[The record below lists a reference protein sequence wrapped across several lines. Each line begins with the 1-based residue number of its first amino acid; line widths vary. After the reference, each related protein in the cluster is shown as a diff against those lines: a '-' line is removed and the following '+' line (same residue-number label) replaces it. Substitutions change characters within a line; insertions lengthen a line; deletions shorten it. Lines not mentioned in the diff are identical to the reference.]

1 MSAVAAPPPA
11 LHPTATGAADSDG
24 VWIAWHSHGTG
35 EAVLMIMGF
44 MGSSRAWFR
53 LLPHVAAG
61 HRAIVFDNRG
71 TGDSDRPAGL
81 WSIHDLVR
89 DAVAV
94 LDAAGED
101 TAHVIGASMG
111 GMVAQQL
118 ALDHPERVRSLTL
131 AATQASRRPGPPPW
145 RMAASLALRSVLGP
159 GRTFALVAPL
169 LYSDRTRRER
179 GDRLE
184 EDIRIRTQDA
194 TPAATGPAQLSAI
207 LRHDVRER
215 LPELRMP
222 VLVIHGE
229 EDRLAPPDL
238 GRELAERIPSAE
250 LVLIPEC
257 GHVITTDA
265 EERVVPAI
273 LDFIERCES
282 ERS

>member
-1 MSAVAAPPPA
+1 VSTVLAPPPA
-11 LHPTATGAADSDG
+11 LHPTASGVADSDG
-24 VWIAWHSHGTG
+24 VWIAWRAHGVG
-35 EAVLMIMGF
+35 EPVLMIMGF

-53 LLPHVAAG
+53 LLPHVAAS

-89 DAVAV
+89 DAIAV
-94 LDAAGED
+94 LDAAGEES
-101 TAHVIGASMG
+101 AHVIGASMG

-131 AATQASRRPGPPPW
+131 AATQAARRPGPPPW

-169 LYSDRTRRER
+169 LYSDRTRSERRER
-179 GDRLE
+179 LR
-184 EDIRIRTQDA
+184 EDIRVRMEDA
-194 TPAATGPAQLSAI
+194 TPAATGPAQLAAI

-222 VLVIHGE
+222 VLVLHGE
-229 EDRLAPPDL
+229 EDRLVPADMA
-238 GRELAERIPSAE
+238 RELSLRIPGAR
-250 LVLIPEC
+250 LVLIPQC

-265 EERVVPAI
+265 EERAVPEI
-273 LDFIERCES
+273 LGFIERCES